1 MNKITLIT
9 IITSVLI
16 LSGCSTSINSF
27 PVANGGKDRK
37 GGIPYYMPKP
47 MLIVKQ
53 PIEIIRKEKVFAIIS
68 LGEIKEFLYPLDVQ
82 NFDGAIIELADLI
95 KASPDTIKLE
105 KLKTKSIYI
114 NEETETT
121 SDHNSK
127 TTKYSTLTIPSAKQS
142 NPSLISPYALTDV
155 EKSISVV
162 LLPDYTKE
170 YELVIEPSWFSSLEV
185 GVTLSEGWRLEGLTS
200 KTGDNQIVS
209 ALKDVVTGVIGARK
223 DIDVA
228 KIGKEQA
235 LRLKELE
242 IESADGSEKALEFM
256 QSTDVTLR
264 VKGYLKKITVTS
276 IEPGVYDLTKL
287 LGTNSVWNIPT
298 VDSTFLHQFQ
308 P

>member
-1 MNKITLIT
+1 MNKITLIA

-27 PVANGGKDRK
+27 PVANDGKNRK

-53 PIEIIRKEKVFAIIS
+53 PIETIRKEKVFAIIS
-68 LGEIKEFLYPLDVQ
+68 LGEIKEFLYPIDVQ
-82 NFDGAIIELADLI
+82 NFDGAIIELAGLI
-95 KASPDTIKLE
+95 KASPDSIKLE
-105 KLKTKSIYI
+105 KLKTNSIYI
-114 NEETETT
+114 TEETETT
-121 SDHNSK
+121 SEHNSK
-127 TTKYSTLTIPSAKQS
+127 TRKYSTLTTPSEKES
-142 NPSLISPYALTDV
+142 NPSLISPYAPTDV

-200 KTGDNQIVS
+200 KTGENQIVS

-242 IESADGSEKALEFM
+242 IESADGSEKALKFM
-256 QSTDVTLR
+256 PSTDVTLR

-287 LGTNSVWNIPT
+287 LATNSVWNIPT
-298 VDSTFLHQFQ
+298 VDSTFLQQFQ